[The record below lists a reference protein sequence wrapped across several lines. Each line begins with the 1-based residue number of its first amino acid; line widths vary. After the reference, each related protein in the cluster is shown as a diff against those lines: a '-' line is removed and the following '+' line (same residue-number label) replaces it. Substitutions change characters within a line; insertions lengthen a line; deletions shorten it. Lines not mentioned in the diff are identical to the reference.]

1 MKLPDSSTTV
11 KRPGFDRVSFSLEE
25 TFEDST
31 VSTDPRSEGGSPPS
45 TRVVASRP
53 DFV

>member
-1 MKLPDSSTTV
+1 MEGV

-25 TFEDST
+25 TFEDSA
-31 VSTDPRSEGGSPPS
+31 VSADPGSDGGSPPS
-45 TRVVASRP
+45 TRVVASHP